1 MFVWEKKRGV
11 RAKRRK
17 ERSRVFVNV
26 TGWRVPILQGHW
38 HTGPRDLWTWEAPG
52 QGKVIGNTCET
63 AEVEMC
69 PCVCH
74 KSTTGPS
81 FPHLKNRINLP
92 HCLSFCPLHCLTAQI
107 FIFKHLHFSP
117 LAHFGRHPQLFIK
130 SVLLKVIN
138 PNFQVRL
145 SPCPSQPSLQL
156 TFQSP
161 FGNPFLSPVPHFLVL
176 FADSFFS
183 ASLLCYLPK

>member
-1 MFVWEKKRGV
+1 
-11 RAKRRK
+11 
-17 ERSRVFVNV
+17 
-26 TGWRVPILQGHW
+26 
-38 HTGPRDLWTWEAPG
+38 
-52 QGKVIGNTCET
+52 
-63 AEVEMC
+63 MC

-161 FGNPFLSPVPHFLVL
+161 FGNPFPSPVPHFLVL
-176 FADSFFS
+176 FADSFSSPPFTSPPFS
-183 ASLLCYLPK
+183 SPVSSIQYFRPYFVPHNVLGSREMTLGKMDTDLPHPGAFSLSGKTAKGSD